1 MVVFSRDAT
10 TGELSHI
17 ETLFDGV
24 GGVDGIDNAWAID
37 ITLDG
42 EDVYVVG
49 FLDDSLSVFNR
60 DAATGEL
67 TFVQQLTDG
76 FDGVDGLGV
85 AWSVVITPDGRH
97 VFAAGFLDDALAV
110 FRRDPATGELSFLG
124 SLFDGEDGVDGLD
137 GIAGLAVSPDGAN
150 VYAASSSEHALA
162 VFLLSPEFVEID
174 IKPGTGRNP
183 VNPMSHGVIPV
194 AILGSDGF
202 DVADV
207 DVTTLAFGPG

>member
-17 ETLFDGV
+17 ETLFDGE
-24 GGVDGIDNAWAID
+24 GVDGLDNAWAID

-76 FDGVDGLGV
+76 IDGVDGLGV
-85 AWSVVITPDGRH
+85 AWSLVVTPNGNH
-97 VFAAGFLDDALAV
+97 VFAAGLLDDALAV
-110 FRRDPATGELSFLG
+110 FARDPLTGELSFLG
-124 SLFDGEDGVDGLD
+124 TFVDGEDGVTGLN
-137 GIAGLAVSPDGAN
+137 GIAGLAVSPDGRHL
-150 VYAASSSEHALA
+150 YATSSRDHALA
-162 VFLLSPEFVEID
+162 VFSVPEPSTLQLEVVALGLL
-174 IKPGTGRNP
+174 
-183 VNPMSHGVIPV
+183 
-194 AILGSDGF
+194 A
-202 DVADV
+202 
-207 DVTTLAFGPG
+207 LARRQRRRRRAQFESR